1 MRVVII
7 GHLLPEPAS
16 SAAGSRML
24 ELISFFREADNEVVF
39 ASAAQNV
46 TFSIAQKDL
55 DAQLVT
61 IELNS
66 DSFNAQ
72 IKALDPEVVL
82 FDRYLT
88 EEQYGWRVAEA
99 CPNAL
104 RILDTEDLHCLRQA
118 RRDAVKAE
126 RPFER
131 ADLNNEIAKR
141 EIAAIFRADLSLI
154 ISEAEIDLL
163 TSHFQVKDALLH
175 YLPFL
180 PAQKEANDA
189 PPFEERSHFMTIGNF
204 LHPPNIDGVE
214 YVQSTIWP
222 LIRKGLP
229 TAEMHVYGAYPPQ
242 RILQLHKPQNG
253 FYVHGRIASAQD
265 AFTKARVCLAPLRF
279 GAGMKGK
286 LLEAMLFSTPS
297 VTTSIG
303 AEGMHGD
310 LAWGGSISD
319 APESI
324 AKAAIAL
331 HEKKDAWQN
340 AVSNG
345 RAILKE
351 RFNTS
356 DHKALLQSRLTALKT
371 DLVAHRNE
379 NFIGQ
384 MLHHHQHKSTE
395 FMSRFIALKNQKGA

>member
-1 MRVVII
+1 
-7 GHLLPEPAS
+7 
-16 SAAGSRML
+16 
-24 ELISFFREADNEVVF
+24 
-39 ASAAQNV
+39 
-46 TFSIAQKDL
+46 
-55 DAQLVT
+55 VT

-229 TAEMHVYGAYPPQ
+229 TAEMHVYGRLPAAAHSTIAQTPERVLRSRTNSQ
-242 RILQLHKPQNG
+242 R
-253 FYVHGRIASAQD
+253 QD